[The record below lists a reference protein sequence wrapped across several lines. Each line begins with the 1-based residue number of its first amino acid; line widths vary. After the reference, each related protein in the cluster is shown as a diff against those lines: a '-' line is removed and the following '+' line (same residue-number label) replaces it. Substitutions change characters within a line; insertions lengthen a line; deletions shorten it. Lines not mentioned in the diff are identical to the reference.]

1 MRYEGLILDVDGVI
15 VPSLHFWYRANS
27 LAGTIGLID
36 GVYIPQYLDRKI
48 DYRVL
53 NATAVRL
60 WKENKVALGDIRK
73 IVEDAPLRPGVET
86 FIDAFR
92 KRHSDRIALLSTGL
106 DVLVDDVKRRLKI
119 NYSLC
124 NILEMENGDYTGN
137 VTYFVDDR
145 ELNKGLGAR
154 KLCEEMGV
162 DPKNVL
168 AVVDGLEDVPLCDV
182 VGTVIAVNPQHKT
195 LEEKAGVTLKNVEDL
210 SDLLK
215 YI

>member
-92 KRHSDRIALLSTGL
+92 KRHSNRIALLSTGL

-154 KLCEEMGV
+154 KLC
-162 DPKNVL
+162 
-168 AVVDGLEDVPLCDV
+168 
-182 VGTVIAVNPQHKT
+182 
-195 LEEKAGVTLKNVEDL
+195 
-210 SDLLK
+210 
-215 YI
+215 